1 MQYQTSDL
9 AEILNLRFLVFQL
22 LLLSSVC
29 SLLCSILS
37 SILLSSIIQYVDS
50 EQKIIIQ
57 SFIKIKGT
65 KKYIKLPKLLLNFYQ
80 TWGQVVNCNCSILW
94 SYIKSICWKSWLTRR
109 RQLCVSSCYP
119 KYKPIMFY
127 SLISWRANLKHSWL
141 KFAVIPFPV
150 ADSMTRCLNWSM
162 FYRSVIANKP
172 VESSYK

>member
-37 SILLSSIIQYVDS
+37 SILLSSINQYVDS

-94 SYIKSICWKSWLTRR
+94 SYIKNIFWKS
-109 RQLCVSSCYP
+109 
-119 KYKPIMFY
+119 
-127 SLISWRANLKHSWL
+127 
-141 KFAVIPFPV
+141 
-150 ADSMTRCLNWSM
+150 
-162 FYRSVIANKP
+162 
-172 VESSYK
+172 